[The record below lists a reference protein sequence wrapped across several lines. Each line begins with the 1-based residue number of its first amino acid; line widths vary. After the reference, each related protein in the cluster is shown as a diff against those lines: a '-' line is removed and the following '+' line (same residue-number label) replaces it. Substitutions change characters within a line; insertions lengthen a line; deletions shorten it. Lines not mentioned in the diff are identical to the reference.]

1 MSGHTLAMADRMS
14 CAYSGPASGSGLGGL
29 RKADVN
35 RGTSGMVSSG
45 GGGDSGRREGRVVEW
60 QGLSEE
66 QCRWMV
72 GRRCRIISIH
82 LERQLARAP

>member
-1 MSGHTLAMADRMS
+1 MADGMSG
-14 CAYSGPASGSGLGGL
+14 AYSGPASGGGLVGGLGE
-29 RKADVN
+29 ADVN
-35 RGTSGMVSSG
+35 SGTSGMVSSG
-45 GGGDSGRREGRVVEW
+45 RRGDGGRREGRVVEW

-82 LERQLARAP
+82 LESQLARAP